1 VLDEGQDALE
11 FVGERMRQG
20 RLDLQRAPLMRVEVV
35 SDPHNT
41 HCYAL
46 LQIHHIVDDAT
57 SLKILVSEAVAHLQG
72 HAHLLPDSVPY
83 REHVAHALACTSTQD
98 TESFFRT
105 KLEGLDEPTA
115 PFGLLEVREAEEA
128 QEELRPELARRVRVQ
143 ARRLCVSTATLLHA
157 AWGLVVA
164 RTSGRDDVVFGSV
177 LLGRL
182 QGSAGAQRVMGMFIN
197 TLPLRL
203 DLRAVTARQLVEQT
217 QRELVELLD
226 HEQASLGTAQR
237 SSSLGGTAP
246 LFSALLNYRHSLQD
260 RGEDW
265 SDAPGIHELET
276 QDRTHYPIVLSV
288 DDLGEGITLVA
299 QTDTR
304 IAASRLIGY
313 VTAALQSLCEALETT
328 PERAA
333 LSLSVV
339 PEGERRQLI
348 ERFNGAPQEYPQA
361 DLIHEL
367 FERQA
372 DRAPDAI
379 AVSYEGRSLTYGELN
394 ERANRLAHYLIAQ
407 GVGPDRLVGIC
418 VERSLEMV
426 VGLLGILKAGGAYLP
441 LDPGIPVERLQYLLQ
456 DADPKVLLTQSQI
469 RSRVGTPGA
478 QVIELDAHWGEIE
491 RHPHG
496 NPRAIELGVRAEHLA
511 YVIYTSGS
519 TGQPKGVQI
528 EHRQVTRLFAATQ
541 KWFDFCAQDVWTMFH
556 SFAFDFSVW
565 ELWGGLSYGGRVV
578 VVPQPMAR
586 SPQDFY
592 RLLCEEGVTVLNQTP
607 SAFAQ
612 LIEAQTP
619 EAPRH
624 ALRVAIFGGEALE
637 LHTLRPWVARNGVRQ
652 PRLVNMYGI
661 TETTVHVTYRELSE
675 QEIQAEGGG
684 SPIGRAIDDLRVY
697 VLDGSGEPA
706 PLGVAGEL
714 YVGGAGVARGYLN
727 RPELTAER
735 FVRDPFNGNGRG
747 RMYKSGDL
755 GRWRADGTLEYLGR
769 NDQQVKIR
777 GYRIELGEIEAASA
791 THPGVQQAVVLARE
805 DEPGEKR
812 LVAYV
817 VPAGGGSEAPT
828 ADLLRAHLKSRL
840 PEYMVPAAYVL
851 MEKLPLTA
859 NGKLNRRALP
869 APQQSAYTN
878 RQYQAPQSELE
889 EALAG
894 IWQEVLSVERV
905 GRQDHFFELGGHSLL
920 ALQLLVKIHQT
931 LGQGLTVTDI
941 YKSPT
946 LRELAE
952 RIMAGAAAEELVD
965 LAKESQLDAELAA
978 QRTECRRVPERAL
991 LVTGCTGFVGR
1002 FLLAQLLQE
1011 TDATLYCLV
1020 RPQATQQARVRLRA
1034 ALRKWDLWTPE
1045 AERRVVA
1052 VPADLS
1058 RPKLGLRDGVY
1069 EVLAESVDSVYHCAT
1084 SMNHLETYAMAKAA
1098 NVEATRDLLKFAT
1111 QGRPKLINYIST
1123 LSVFGEAPGGV
1134 ARLVTEDT
1142 PVDRE
1147 RHLTSHGYAA
1157 SKWVSEKMLI
1167 TAAERGIACNI
1178 FRLGLVWADAQ
1189 HGRYDE
1195 LQREY
1200 RLIKSCLSAGVGIED
1215 YGYGMAPLP
1224 VDYVAR
1230 AILALAR
1237 QSPRGGGI
1245 YHLAS
1250 CEQPAGGLFER
1261 CNELAEVSL
1270 DLLPQYEWIGAIKRL
1285 HDAGVPLPVV
1295 PLIEFAFP
1303 MTEAAFDEYCREADS
1318 PGTRFDCS
1326 RTLRALEQAGMA
1338 APRWSVDLLEK
1349 CVVGMISRDAELQRL
1364 LETQSRTARR
1374 KYA

>member
-1 VLDEGQDALE
+1 
-11 FVGERMRQG
+11 
-20 RLDLQRAPLMRVEVV
+20 
-35 SDPHNT
+35 
-41 HCYAL
+41 
-46 LQIHHIVDDAT
+46 VDDA
-57 SLKILVSEAVAHLQG
+57 A
-72 HAHLLPDSVPY
+72 
-83 REHVAHALACTSTQD
+83 
-98 TESFFRT
+98 
-105 KLEGLDEPTA
+105 EG
-115 PFGLLEVREAEEA
+115 F
-128 QEELRPELARRVRVQ
+128 
-143 ARRLCVSTATLLHA
+143 
-157 AWGLVVA
+157 
-164 RTSGRDDVVFGSV
+164 V
-177 LLGRL
+177 LT
-182 QGSAGAQRVMGMFIN
+182 M
-197 TLPLRL
+197 
-203 DLRAVTARQLVEQT
+203 E
-217 QRELVELLD
+217 
-226 HEQASLGTAQR
+226 
-237 SSSLGGTAP
+237 
-246 LFSALLNYRHSLQD
+246 
-260 RGEDW
+260 
-265 SDAPGIHELET
+265 
-276 QDRTHYPIVLSV
+276 
-288 DDLGEGITLVA
+288 
-299 QTDTR
+299 TDTR

-339 PEGERRQLI
+339 PEGERQQLI

-840 PEYMVPAAYVL
+840 PEYMVPDGEAAADSQWEVGS
-851 MEKLPLTA
+851 PGATGSTA
-859 NGKLNRRALP
+859 TGLCESALRSPAGGDRGDPGRRLARP
-869 APQQSAYTN
+869 AA
-878 RQYQAPQSELE
+878 RG
-889 EALAG
+889 AG
-894 IWQEVLSVERV
+894 RAA
-905 GRQDHFFELGGHSLL
+905 G
-920 ALQLLVKIHQT
+920 QLLRARR
-931 LGQGLTVTDI
+931 
-941 YKSPT
+941 S
-946 LRELAE
+946 LAAD
-952 RIMAGAAAEELVD
+952 RADDGAAA
-965 LAKESQLDAELAA
+965 
-978 QRTECRRVPERAL
+978 
-991 LVTGCTGFVGR
+991 
-1002 FLLAQLLQE
+1002 
-1011 TDATLYCLV
+1011 
-1020 RPQATQQARVRLRA
+1020 
-1034 ALRKWDLWTPE
+1034 
-1045 AERRVVA
+1045 
-1052 VPADLS
+1052 
-1058 RPKLGLRDGVY
+1058 
-1069 EVLAESVDSVYHCAT
+1069 
-1084 SMNHLETYAMAKAA
+1084 
-1098 NVEATRDLLKFAT
+1098 
-1111 QGRPKLINYIST
+1111 
-1123 LSVFGEAPGGV
+1123 PGG
-1134 ARLVTEDT
+1134 LVH
-1142 PVDRE
+1142 R
-1147 RHLTSHGYAA
+1147 
-1157 SKWVSEKMLI
+1157 
-1167 TAAERGIACNI
+1167 
-1178 FRLGLVWADAQ
+1178 
-1189 HGRYDE
+1189 
-1195 LQREY
+1195 
-1200 RLIKSCLSAGVGIED
+1200 SA
-1215 YGYGMAPLP
+1215 P
-1224 VDYVAR
+1224 
-1230 AILALAR
+1230 
-1237 QSPRGGGI
+1237 
-1245 YHLAS
+1245 
-1250 CEQPAGGLFER
+1250 
-1261 CNELAEVSL
+1261 
-1270 DLLPQYEWIGAIKRL
+1270 
-1285 HDAGVPLPVV
+1285 
-1295 PLIEFAFP
+1295 
-1303 MTEAAFDEYCREADS
+1303 
-1318 PGTRFDCS
+1318 
-1326 RTLRALEQAGMA
+1326 
-1338 APRWSVDLLEK
+1338 
-1349 CVVGMISRDAELQRL
+1349 CVR
-1364 LETQSRTARR
+1364 
-1374 KYA
+1374 

>member
-1 VLDEGQDALE
+1 
-11 FVGERMRQG
+11 
-20 RLDLQRAPLMRVEVV
+20 
-35 SDPHNT
+35 
-41 HCYAL
+41 
-46 LQIHHIVDDAT
+46 
-57 SLKILVSEAVAHLQG
+57 
-72 HAHLLPDSVPY
+72 
-83 REHVAHALACTSTQD
+83 
-98 TESFFRT
+98 
-105 KLEGLDEPTA
+105 
-115 PFGLLEVREAEEA
+115 
-128 QEELRPELARRVRVQ
+128 
-143 ARRLCVSTATLLHA
+143 
-157 AWGLVVA
+157 
-164 RTSGRDDVVFGSV
+164 
-177 LLGRL
+177 
-182 QGSAGAQRVMGMFIN
+182 
-197 TLPLRL
+197 
-203 DLRAVTARQLVEQT
+203 
-217 QRELVELLD
+217 
-226 HEQASLGTAQR
+226 
-237 SSSLGGTAP
+237 
-246 LFSALLNYRHSLQD
+246 
-260 RGEDW
+260 
-265 SDAPGIHELET
+265 
-276 QDRTHYPIVLSV
+276 
-288 DDLGEGITLVA
+288 
-299 QTDTR
+299 
-304 IAASRLIGY
+304 
-313 VTAALQSLCEALETT
+313 
-328 PERAA
+328 
-333 LSLSVV
+333 
-339 PEGERRQLI
+339 
-348 ERFNGAPQEYPQA
+348 
-361 DLIHEL
+361 
-367 FERQA
+367 
-372 DRAPDAI
+372 
-379 AVSYEGRSLTYGELN
+379 
-394 ERANRLAHYLIAQ
+394 
-407 GVGPDRLVGIC
+407 
-418 VERSLEMV
+418 
-426 VGLLGILKAGGAYLP
+426 
-441 LDPGIPVERLQYLLQ
+441 
-456 DADPKVLLTQSQI
+456 
-469 RSRVGTPGA
+469 
-478 QVIELDAHWGEIE
+478 
-491 RHPHG
+491 
-496 NPRAIELGVRAEHLA
+496 
-511 YVIYTSGS
+511 
-519 TGQPKGVQI
+519 
-528 EHRQVTRLFAATQ
+528 
-541 KWFDFCAQDVWTMFH
+541 
-556 SFAFDFSVW
+556 
-565 ELWGGLSYGGRVV
+565 
-578 VVPQPMAR
+578 
-586 SPQDFY
+586 
-592 RLLCEEGVTVLNQTP
+592 
-607 SAFAQ
+607 
-612 LIEAQTP
+612 
-619 EAPRH
+619 
-624 ALRVAIFGGEALE
+624 
-637 LHTLRPWVARNGVRQ
+637 
-652 PRLVNMYGI
+652 
-661 TETTVHVTYRELSE
+661 
-675 QEIQAEGGG
+675 
-684 SPIGRAIDDLRVY
+684 
-697 VLDGSGEPA
+697 
-706 PLGVAGEL
+706 
-714 YVGGAGVARGYLN
+714 
-727 RPELTAER
+727 
-735 FVRDPFNGNGRG
+735 
-747 RMYKSGDL
+747 
-755 GRWRADGTLEYLGR
+755 
-769 NDQQVKIR
+769 
-777 GYRIELGEIEAASA
+777 
-791 THPGVQQAVVLARE
+791 
-805 DEPGEKR
+805 
-812 LVAYV
+812 V

-978 QRTECRRVPERAL
+978 QGTECRRVPERAL

-1147 RHLTSHGYAA
+1147 RHPTSHGYAA